1 MKLLLTRHGETDW
14 NLARRYQGHSDT
26 ALNQVGL
33 RQAEQLAKR
42 LSAEPIHAVYAS
54 DLSRAMETAN
64 IIARYHGLQAQPD
77 ARWRE
82 LCFGDWEGMTYEE
95 ISRHAPALFDAWV
108 KDPLR
113 VSTPNGE
120 THLQLAERVQSAW
133 DDIKAQ
139 HAKEEET
146 VLVVGHGGSIQTLLA
161 LLLGVDLSRSWQL
174 RLSPASLSQL
184 SVYEDAA
191 ILNLFND
198 TSHLTP

>member
-1 MKLLLTRHGETDW
+1 
-14 NLARRYQGHSDT
+14 
-26 ALNQVGL
+26 
-33 RQAEQLAKR
+33 
-42 LSAEPIHAVYAS
+42 
-54 DLSRAMETAN
+54 
-64 IIARYHGLQAQPD
+64 
-77 ARWRE
+77 
-82 LCFGDWEGMTYEE
+82 
-95 ISRHAPALFDAWV
+95 LFDAWV

-139 HAKEEET
+139 HSKEEET